1 MSISAHTVR
10 LRILFERAGLRTIGE
25 TVAAAGAFSFDH
37 FVHVMDVL
45 HLRMDRAFR
54 TDFAAE
60 AAGDAKTF
68 DDSDFHNGVH
78 S

>member
-1 MSISAHTVR
+1 
-10 LRILFERAGLRTIGE
+10 LFERAGLRTIGD

-37 FVHVMDVL
+37 FVHVVDIL
-45 HLRMDRAFR
+45 HLWMDRTFR
-54 TDFAAE
+54 TDLAAE
-60 AAGDAKTF
+60 AAGDTKAF

>member
-25 TVAAAGAFSFDH
+25 TVATACAFSFNH
-37 FVHVMDVL
+37 FVHVMNIL
-45 HLRMDRAFR
+45 HLWMYRTFR
-54 TDFAAE
+54 TDLAAE

-78 S
+78 L